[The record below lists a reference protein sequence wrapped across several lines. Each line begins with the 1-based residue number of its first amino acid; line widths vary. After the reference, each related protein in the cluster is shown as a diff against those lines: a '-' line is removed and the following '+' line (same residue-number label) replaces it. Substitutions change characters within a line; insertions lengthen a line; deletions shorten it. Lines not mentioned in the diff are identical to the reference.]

1 MPQGVLGFQ
10 YEEDAGGSSLTGLA
24 GLPIVL
30 DMAVAS
36 GLADAIQSN
45 LKVRRRGDWQD
56 PATVMALVLMNLAG
70 GDCVSDLSTLGA
82 DAGLARLITEAGI
95 CGVPRAE
102 RRQHKLAIR
111 RKLKGG
117 KAKAVPSP
125 SSVFR
130 YLRAFH
136 DEGQEAL
143 RQPGKAFIP
152 TPNEHLLGLYRVNAS
167 LVAQLQRTNPSA
179 IATLDQDATL
189 VECHKQ
195 AALFSYKKFRAYQPL
210 NVWWAEHQA
219 VLHSEFRDGNVPAG
233 YQGLRVLIDALDQ
246 LPRGVE
252 QVRYRSDSAGYEVE
266 LIRYLA
272 EGRHPRFGRIEF
284 AISADVTAEFR
295 KAALET
301 PDKDWHRLVRTDG
314 DQQIKTEQ
322 EFAEVCYVPQW
333 AGYSKN
339 GPPYRFLAL
348 REPMQGDLPGIEPAQ
363 RELPFQTITTDEGQ
377 RYKLFAVVTNRTD
390 VPGDELIWWHRERCG
405 RSEHAHDI
413 MKNDLAGGQLPSDL
427 FGANAAWWAIMLL
440 AFNLLAL
447 LKRVALPQQWA
458 TKRLKAIRFSV
469 FAIPGRVLTHARRLV
484 VRLANSHPAL
494 ELLIEARRAIL
505 NWARGPTPT
514 ASSP

>member
-10 YEEDAGGSSLTGLA
+10 YEEDARVSGLTGFA
-24 GLPIVL
+24 GLPVVL

-36 GLADAIQSN
+36 GFIDAIKSN
-45 LKVRRRGDWQD
+45 LTVRRRGDWQD
-56 PATVMALVLMNLAG
+56 PATILALVLMNLAG
-70 GDCVSDLSTLGA
+70 GDAVSDLETLA
-82 DAGLARLITEAGI
+82 PDAGLSRLITEADIG
-95 CGVPRAE
+95 GLSRAE
-102 RRQHKLAIR
+102 RRQRKLAVR
-111 RKLKGG
+111 KKLKKG
-117 KAKAVPSP
+117 KIKAVPSS
-125 SSVFR
+125 SSVLR
-130 YLRAFH
+130 YLAAFH

-143 RQPGKAFIP
+143 RQPRKAFIP
-152 TPNEHLLGLYRVNAS
+152 APNKHLLGLYRVNAH
-167 LVAQLQRTNPSA
+167 LLAQLQRAEPSA

-195 AALFSYKKFRAYQPL
+195 AAFFSYKKFRAYQPL
-210 NVWWAEHQA
+210 NVWWAEQQA
-219 VLHSEFRDGNVPAG
+219 VVHSEFRDGNVPAG

-246 LPRGVE
+246 LPPGVE
-252 QVRYRSDSAGYEVE
+252 QIRYRSDSAGYEVE

-301 PDKDWHRLVRTDG
+301 PDEDWHTLVRKDG
-314 DQQIKTEQ
+314 DQEIKTEQ

-339 GPPYRFLAL
+339 APAYRFFAL

-363 RELPFQTITTDEGQ
+363 RELPFQTITTDKGQ
-377 RYKLFAVVTNRTD
+377 RYKLFALVTNRTD

-405 RSEHAHDI
+405 RSEQAHDI
-413 MKNDLAGGQLPSDL
+413 MKNDLAGGQLPSNL

-440 AFNLLAL
+440 AFNLLVL
-447 LKRVALPQQWA
+447 LKRVALPKQWA
-458 TKRLKAIRFSV
+458 TKRLKAIRFSL

-484 VRLANSHPAL
+484 VRLANGHPAF
-494 ELLIEARRAIL
+494 ELLVEARRAIL
-505 NWARGPTPT
+505 NWACGPTPT